1 MLDVNIQS
9 YWILAFECWCYIRNL
24 LVTIIEHQTRQLFIV
39 WCTSPTSV
47 KRRGVHLATVT
58 ECGRVQP
65 SKHAADRRVLQ
76 QLPRSVL
83 HSPLLAA

>member
-39 WCTSPTSV
+39 WCTSPTSCEETWSAPRHRHRV
-47 KRRGVHLATVT
+47 GVTAVQTRGRPSCAPAATT
-58 ECGRVQP
+58 FR
-65 SKHAADRRVLQ
+65 
-76 QLPRSVL
+76 
-83 HSPLLAA
+83 SPLLAA